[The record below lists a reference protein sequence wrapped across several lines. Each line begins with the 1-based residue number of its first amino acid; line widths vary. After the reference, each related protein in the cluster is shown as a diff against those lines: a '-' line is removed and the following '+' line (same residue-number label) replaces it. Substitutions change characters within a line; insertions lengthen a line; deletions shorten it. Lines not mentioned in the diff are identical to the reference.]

1 MLGRKASEGLGNE
14 KTKKAFYAF
23 LVFSSSSGIFWVFFL
38 FRICTIFDREEN
50 KDEESAGEGRQT
62 CKLRALETEGQTAI
76 VTAEEFQ
83 KETKQ

>member
-1 MLGRKASEGLGNE
+1 MLGRKKIEGLGNE
-14 KTKKAFYAF
+14 KIKKAFYAF
-23 LVFSSSSGIFWVFFL
+23 LVFSSSSGISGVFFH

-50 KDEESAGEGRQT
+50 KDEKSAGEGRQT
-62 CKLRALETEGQTAI
+62 GKLRALETEGQTAI

>member
-1 MLGRKASEGLGNE
+1 MLGRKESEGLGNE

-23 LVFSSSSGIFWVFFL
+23 LVFSSLIGISWVFFL

-62 CKLRALETEGQTAI
+62 GKLRALETEGQTAI

>member
-1 MLGRKASEGLGNE
+1 MLGRKESEGLENE

-23 LVFSSSSGIFWVFFL
+23 LAFSFLSGISRVFFH

-50 KDEESAGEGRQT
+50 KDEKSAGEGRQT
-62 CKLRALETEGQTAI
+62 GQLRALEAEGQTA
-76 VTAEEFQ
+76 VVAAEEFQ

>member
-1 MLGRKASEGLGNE
+1 MLGRKESEGLKDE

-23 LVFSSSSGIFWVFFL
+23 LVFSSLSGISWVFFL

-62 CKLRALETEGQTAI
+62 GKLRALETEGQTAI